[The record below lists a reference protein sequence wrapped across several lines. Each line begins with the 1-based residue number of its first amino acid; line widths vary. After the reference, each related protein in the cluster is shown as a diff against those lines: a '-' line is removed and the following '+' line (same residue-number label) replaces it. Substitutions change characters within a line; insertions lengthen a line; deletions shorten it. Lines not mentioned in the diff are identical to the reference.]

1 MSARPLHIEES
12 FPPITRATLAFY
24 AGASGDVNEAHVDLD
39 VARAAGFDDVFAQ
52 GMLVMAYMGRAV
64 TNAVP
69 PHRLR
74 AFSTR
79 FSGITHLCDALTCSG
94 TSGEPFVEDGERR
107 AAIDLEMKNQAG
119 DIKLLGRAIFA
130 CEQDETP

>member
-1 MSARPLHIEES
+1 MTTQPLHIEKS

-24 AGASGDVNEAHVDLD
+24 AGASGDMNEAHVDLD

-64 TNAVP
+64 TDAVP

-74 AFSTR
+74 GLSTR
-79 FSGITHLCDALTCSG
+79 FSGITRLGDELTCSG
-94 TSGEPFVEDGERR
+94 TEGEPFEENGERR
-107 AAIDLEMKNQAG
+107 VAIALEMTNQSGETKLAG
-119 DIKLLGRAIFA
+119 LAIVA
-130 CEQDETP
+130 CEQD

>member
-1 MSARPLHIEES
+1 MNDTLHIHAS

-64 TNAVP
+64 TDAVP

-74 AFSTR
+74 ALSTR
-79 FSGITHLCDALTCSG
+79 FAGITHLGDALTCSG
-94 TSGEPFVEDGERR
+94 TAGKAYEEDGERR
-107 AAIDLEMKNQAG
+107 VAIDLEMTNQSG
-119 DIKLLGRAIFA
+119 DPKLVGRAIVA
-130 CEQDETP
+130 IEQD